1 MAEQNSDVS
10 AATVLLSFIA
20 GAAVG
25 AGVALLYAP
34 KAGKELRGNI
44 REMTDDAIDRIKEY
58 TAEAQE
64 KIKATIDDG
73 KELFREKKSILSA
86 AVEAGKEAMEKE
98 KERFRSTES

>member
-1 MAEQNSDVS
+1 LLDCPYRFFVER
-10 AATVLLSFIA
+10 VLE
-20 GAAVG
+20 VR
-25 AGVALLYAP
+25 ALDEA
-34 KAGKELRGNI
+34 
-44 REMTDDAIDRIKEY
+44 DDALDKIKEY

-98 KERFRSTES
+98 REKFRSTEA